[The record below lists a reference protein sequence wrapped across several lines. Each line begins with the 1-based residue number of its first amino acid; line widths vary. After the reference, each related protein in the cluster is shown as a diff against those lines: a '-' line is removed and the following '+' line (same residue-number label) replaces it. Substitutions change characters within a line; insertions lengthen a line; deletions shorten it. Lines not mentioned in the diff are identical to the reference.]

1 MIFGFLTALDCSPD
15 DTPWDGGEWISLPKI
30 LLENNFEMF
39 VKCQVLFPSCVLHGG
54 CSDLVGYPWWG
65 K

>member
-1 MIFGFLTALDCSPD
+1 MIFGFLTAMDCSPD

-39 VKCQVLFPSCVLHGG
+39 VKCQVLFPSCVLHN
-54 CSDLVGYPWWG
+54 LNVPE
-65 K
+65 